1 MAIKNKNIRPFKVVH
16 PGSIL
21 KDELEA
27 RGMNATSFSRE
38 SGIDKDELLHFLGEE
53 SNLTQQM
60 ASKLESALLI
70 PASFW
75 MSLQKAYEQDC
86 EMSTSPK
93 NSKGHSFM
101 GQLPW
106 NRVAL

>member
-1 MAIKNKNIRPFKVVH
+1 MAIKNKNIRPFKAVH

-27 RGMNATSFSRE
+27 RGMDATSFSE
-38 SGIDKDELLHFLGEE
+38 KSGIDKDELLHFLGEE
-53 SNLTQQM
+53 SSLTQQM
-60 ASKLESALLI
+60 ASKLEAVLLI

-86 EMSTSPK
+86 KIKEARNFSR
-93 NSKGHSFM
+93 GHSLI
-101 GQLPW
+101 GKLPW

>member
-1 MAIKNKNIRPFKVVH
+1 MAIKNNNIRPFKAVH
-16 PGSIL
+16 PGAIL

-27 RGMNATSFSRE
+27 RGMDAASFSDK

-53 SNLTQQM
+53 SSLTQQL

-75 MSLQKAYEQDC
+75 LSLQKAYEKDC
-86 EMSTSPK
+86 ELQTSQK
-93 NSKGHSFM
+93 NSKGRSFM
-101 GQLPW
+101 GKLPW